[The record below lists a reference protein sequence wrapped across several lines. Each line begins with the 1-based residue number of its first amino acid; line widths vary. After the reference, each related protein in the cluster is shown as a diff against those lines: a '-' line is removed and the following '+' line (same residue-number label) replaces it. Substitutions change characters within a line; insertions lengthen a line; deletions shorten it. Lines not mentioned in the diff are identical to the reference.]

1 MDAEKRKYVEKNMLK
16 ISNKIFNLERW
27 LSGLKR
33 QTVNL
38 LSFLIIG
45 SNPILFYRNIAQ
57 FGSAPV
63 LGTGGHVFK
72 SHYFEIFCSVYAIF

>member
-38 LSFLIIG
+38 LRFLIIG
-45 SNPILFYRNIAQ
+45 SNPILSLVNRNIAQ
-57 FGSAPV
+57 
-63 LGTGGHVFK
+63 
-72 SHYFEIFCSVYAIF
+72 